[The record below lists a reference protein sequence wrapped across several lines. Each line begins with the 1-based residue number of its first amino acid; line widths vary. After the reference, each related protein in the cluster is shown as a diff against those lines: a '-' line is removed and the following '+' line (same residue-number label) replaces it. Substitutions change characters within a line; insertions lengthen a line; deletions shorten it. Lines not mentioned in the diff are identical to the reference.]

1 MRNPRP
7 KARPVNA
14 DNVVPL
20 ARAAGSATRSQSV
33 TNALREAILNGE
45 FGAGDR
51 LNEVRLSE
59 RLHVSRTPVR
69 AALQSLAAAGLL
81 EYSANRGYRVR
92 RMRPAELLAIYDIRG
107 VLEGLACRFCAEQG
121 LGAGDRATFEH
132 ALEQGDAI
140 LAEPRFGSR
149 EREAYRRMNVTI
161 HDTIVRA
168 SGSRKLIEMIEMCH
182 NVPMSST
189 RNIVWNNVR
198 PLTRRHDDHHRIFD
212 AIVRRE
218 SDRAESLMREHVH
231 CIKNEVEAR
240 LTMSSQTESND
251 DSRGQDPR

>member
-1 MRNPRP
+1 MKTSRI
-7 KARPVNA
+7 KAHAIAV

-20 ARAAGSATRSQSV
+20 EQAAGSATRSQSV

-59 RLHVSRTPVR
+59 R
-69 AALQSLAAAGLL
+69 LQSLAAAGLL

-107 VLEGLACRFCAEQG
+107 VLEGLACRFCAEHG
-121 LGAGDRATFEH
+121 LGAEDRSKFEH
-132 ALEQGDAI
+132 ALEEGDAI

-168 SGSRKLIEMIEMCH
+168 SGSRKLGEMIDMCH

-189 RNIVWNNVR
+189 RNIVWNSVR

-218 SDRAESLMREHVH
+218 SDRAELLMREHVH

-240 LTMSSQTESND
+240 LTVSSQSESHED
-251 DSRGQDPR
+251 IREQGPR